1 MGWFYLA
8 FAIVT
13 ELFGTLALK
22 MSDGFSK
29 PLLGLGGLVAY
40 IVSLGGLTLALKTID
55 LSIAYAI
62 WSGLG
67 TTVMAIVG
75 IVYFKESASLMKIGS
90 IFLIIAGVVGLNLS
104 SRTH

>member
-1 MGWFYLA
+1 MGWIYLA
-8 FAIVT
+8 FAIVI
-13 ELFGTLALK
+13 ELFGTMALK
-22 MSDGFSK
+22 LSEGFSK
-29 PLLGLGGLVAY
+29 PLMGLGGIAAY
-40 IVSLGGLTLALKTID
+40 TLSLAGLTLALKTID

-75 IVYFKESASLMKIGS
+75 IVYFKESASMLKIGS
-90 IFLIIAGVVGLNLS
+90 ILLIIVGVVGLNLS